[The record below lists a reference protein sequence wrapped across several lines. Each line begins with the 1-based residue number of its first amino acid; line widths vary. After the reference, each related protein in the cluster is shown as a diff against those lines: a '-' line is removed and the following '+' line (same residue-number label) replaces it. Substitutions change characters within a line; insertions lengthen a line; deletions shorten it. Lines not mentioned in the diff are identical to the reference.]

1 MSASSAPTPRR
12 LDARAP
18 FLAVNVVGGI
28 SVLGSYAHGIATHPE
43 TAGDLWGTIPAAV
56 VPLYTGCMPFA
67 AVGYLTVFAFLMV
80 QPPAQVRTA
89 RGPAYR
95 WFLGSHAVF
104 LFASSLWMPLC
115 FLALDGPT
123 PALLPWIQLV
133 LAVAGA
139 AALAHV
145 VWLTRLVDTAWP
157 RFRRAAVVGAACLMV
172 QCTLLDAIIWPR
184 FFTVGG

>member
-1 MSASSAPTPRR
+1 MSASNPARR
-12 LDARAP
+12 LDARVP
-18 FLAVNVVGGI
+18 FLLVNVIGGI
-28 SVLGSYAHGIATHPE
+28 SVLGSYAWGIATHPE
-43 TAGDLWGTIPAAV
+43 TAGGLWGSIPPSV

-67 AVGYLTVFAFLMV
+67 AVGYLTVFAFLLV

-89 RGPAYR
+89 RGPAFR

-104 LFASSLWMPLC
+104 LLASTLWMPLC
-115 FLALDGPT
+115 FMALDGPD
-123 PALLPWIQLV
+123 PGLLPWIQAV

-145 VWLTRLVDTAWP
+145 VWLTRLVDTKWP
-157 RFRRAAVVGAACLMV
+157 RLRWAAVIGATCLMV
-172 QCTLLDAIIWPR
+172 QCTILDALIWPR